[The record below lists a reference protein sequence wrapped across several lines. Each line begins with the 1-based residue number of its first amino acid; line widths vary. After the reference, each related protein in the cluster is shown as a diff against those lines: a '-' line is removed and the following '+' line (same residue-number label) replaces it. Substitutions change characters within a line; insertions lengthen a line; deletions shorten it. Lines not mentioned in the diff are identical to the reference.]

1 MLNENEEFVRQW
13 YKIRQKGFWRYALK
27 TGGFWGLFMAIIMN
41 LFDLSEHSFEEVF
54 LSKSF
59 LIDLIFWI
67 VSGIFL
73 FAGALWALNNYIY
86 KRRLLTLGMNEEK
99 LGEELEQEEKK

>member
-13 YKIRQKGFWRYALK
+13 YKIRKKGFWRYALK
-27 TGGFWGLFMAIIMN
+27 TGGFWGLFMAVVMN
-41 LFDLSEHSFEEVF
+41 LLDLSEHSFEDVF

-73 FAGALWALNNYIY
+73 FAGALWTVNNYIY